1 MPTALMQH
9 YLSTW
14 EEMAADGS
22 QFEMTE
28 ITVRGVPMRVF
39 KNAPPTMRAF
49 WELTAG
55 YADREYIVYEDER
68 FTYAEVAASVR
79 SLAHRLRD
87 AHGVGSGDRVAISM
101 RNFPEW
107 VMTYWATVSL
117 GAAVVGMN
125 AWWTSEEMKF
135 GLNDAQP
142 KVVIVDDERLERL
155 LPVLDEIRADVALH
169 VMSVRSDRDLPDNCS
184 RWSDVVDAS
193 NAPVE
198 LPPAD
203 IDPDDD
209 ACIFYTSGTTG
220 FPKGA
225 QLTHRGSVHNVMNL
239 VFMSLT
245 AAAAEAKAK
254 AAGDIEGKEMGNL
267 TDPASQPVYM
277 APTPLFHVTANNCLL
292 QPCTLVGG
300 KIVLTYKWD
309 PGRAL
314 ELIEREGV
322 TTFSGVPTMSRELI
336 SHPDWEIRDTS
347 TVQGMGGGGA
357 AVQPDLVDKIDK
369 SLSKGAPSTGYGL
382 TETHGIV
389 TANAAKF
396 FIEKPASCGPVVPV
410 CDVKLVDD
418 DGNDVAI
425 TPEARG
431 QLCVRG
437 PNVVKGYINRP
448 DATADA
454 IRDGWFNTGDVA
466 MVDED
471 GFLYIVDRAKD
482 MVLRGGENVYSAEV
496 ESAIYQNEAV
506 AEAAVFGVPDDRLGE
521 EVGVAI
527 HLHPSAS
534 LSAEALQEFLG
545 ERIAKHKVPR
555 YVWILDEKLPQNANG
570 KFVKRELKERLI
582 PTL

>member
-1 MPTALMQH
+1 
-9 YLSTW
+9 
-14 EEMAADGS
+14 
-22 QFEMTE
+22 
-28 ITVRGVPMRVF
+28 
-39 KNAPPTMRAF
+39 
-49 WELTAG
+49 
-55 YADREYIVYEDER
+55 
-68 FTYAEVAASVR
+68 
-79 SLAHRLRD
+79 
-87 AHGVGSGDRVAISM
+87 
-101 RNFPEW
+101 
-107 VMTYWATVSL
+107 
-117 GAAVVGMN
+117 
-125 AWWTSEEMKF
+125 
-135 GLNDAQP
+135 
-142 KVVIVDDERLERL
+142 
-155 LPVLDEIRADVALH
+155 
-169 VMSVRSDRDLPDNCS
+169 MSVRSDRDLPDNCS

-193 NAPVE
+193 NAPAD

-336 SHPDWEIRDTS
+336 SHPDWETRDTS

-357 AVQPDLVDKIDK
+357 AVQPDLVEKIDK
-369 SLSKGAPSTGYGL
+369 SLSRGAPSTGYGL

-396 FIEKPASCGPVVPV
+396 FIEKPASCGRVVPV

-437 PNVVKGYINRP
+437 PVVVKGYINRP

-466 MVDED
+466 MVDDD

-496 ESAIYQNEAV
+496 EAAIYQNEAV

-570 KFVKRELKERLI
+570 KFLKRELKERLI